1 MRNYCL
7 TISKK
12 GKAKFISHLDLYR
25 TLERALRRS
34 FLPISFTEGYNPHP
48 KVSFL
53 TALELGATS
62 DCEKAIITLKE
73 PLPSPQIKERLNR
86 FLPDGIRV
94 EDVSQL
100 NKKEII
106 ADSTLFI
113 LTINLPTDVK
123 REDVEEAIKKFL
135 EAPGFLIKR
144 ERKEKIKDINL
155 RDFVRDLKLRDFQAS
170 KATLEL
176 LVSLT
181 PSGSAKPREVI
192 EALQSF
198 LPQIKLVQV
207 HRENLYIKEK

>member
-1 MRNYCL
+1 MRDYCL

-34 FLPISFTEGYNPHP
+34 LLPISFTEGYNPHP
-48 KVSFL
+48 KISFL

-73 PLPSPQIKERLNR
+73 PLPSRQIKERLNR
-86 FLPDGIRV
+86 FLPNGIRI

-113 LTINLPTDVK
+113 LTVNLPPDVK

-135 EAPGFLIKR
+135 EAPSFSIKR
-144 ERKEKIKDINL
+144 EQKGKTKEINL
-155 RDFVRDLKLRDFQAS
+155 KDFVRDLKLRDFQPS
-170 KATLEL
+170 KANLEL

-181 PSGSAKPREVI
+181 PYGSAKPREVV

-198 LPQIKLVQV
+198 LPQMKLVQV
-207 HRENLYIKEK
+207 HRANLFIKEK